1 MSGFVERKILR
12 VNNGIPV
19 KETDTITVEEPLEI
33 KIIHNEIEYS
43 VSVIMRT
50 PVDDFSLAAGF
61 LFTEGIVTEN
71 SIKEI
76 KYSNSAKVSERNN
89 IVQVEV
95 SDFEENLLGRRN
107 FYVNSSCG
115 VCGKTNIDDI
125 FVKSGELIKNKS
137 VLNYEDILEMPE
149 IMKRSQKI
157 FNSTGGIHA
166 AAIIDYYGN
175 VLSIGEDIGRHNA
188 VDKAIGK
195 MVLNGTKRNPE
206 AVLQVSGRA
215 GFEIL
220 QKAAM
225 FGIPVVSSVSAPSS
239 LAVELADEFNITLL
253 SFVRGN
259 RFNVYTH
266 GERIE
271 LRNGYSQTSRN

>member
-1 MSGFVERKILR
+1 MSGFIERKILR
-12 VNNGIPV
+12 VNNGISV
-19 KETDTITVEEPLEI
+19 EEADMLTVEEPLEI
-33 KIIHNEIEYS
+33 RIMHSEIEYS

-50 PVDDFSLAAGF
+50 PVDDFALAAGF
-61 LFTEGIVTEN
+61 LFTEGIVKEN

-76 KYSNSAKVSERNN
+76 KYSNSAKLPERNN
-89 IVQVEV
+89 IVNVEV
-95 SDFEENLLGRRN
+95 SDFERNLLGRRN

-125 FVKSGELIKNKS
+125 FVKSGELIRSKK
-137 VLNYEDILEMPE
+137 VLNYRGVLEMPE
-149 IMKRSQKI
+149 IMKSSQKI
-157 FNSTGGIHA
+157 FNITGGIHA
-166 AAIIDYYGN
+166 AAIIDFSGN
-175 VLSIGEDIGRHNA
+175 VISVGEDIGRHNA

-195 MVLNGTKRNPE
+195 MVMNGKKRNPE

-239 LAVELADEFNITLL
+239 LAVELADELNITLL
-253 SFVRGN
+253 AFARGN
-259 RFNVYTH
+259 RFNIYSH

-271 LRNGYSQTSRN
+271 LKNGHSQATRN

>member
-1 MSGFVERKILR
+1 MSGFIERTILR
-12 VNNGIPV
+12 VNNGISV
-19 KETDTITVEEPLEI
+19 EEADMLTVEEPLEI
-33 KIIHNEIEYS
+33 RIMHSEIEYS

-50 PVDDFSLAAGF
+50 PVDDFALAAGF
-61 LFTEGIVTEN
+61 LFTEGIVKEN

-76 KYSNSAKVSERNN
+76 KYSNSAKLPERNN
-89 IVQVEV
+89 IVNVEV
-95 SDFEENLLGRRN
+95 SDFERNLLGRRN

-125 FVKSGELIKNKS
+125 FVKSGELIRSKK
-137 VLNYEDILEMPE
+137 VLNYRGVLEMPE
-149 IMKRSQKI
+149 IMKSSQKI
-157 FNSTGGIHA
+157 FNITGGIHA
-166 AAIIDYYGN
+166 AAIIDFSGN
-175 VLSIGEDIGRHNA
+175 VISVGEDIGRHNA

-195 MVLNGTKRNPE
+195 MVMNGKKRNPE

-239 LAVELADEFNITLL
+239 LAVELADELNITLL
-253 SFVRGN
+253 AFARGN
-259 RFNVYTH
+259 RFNIYSH

-271 LRNGYSQTSRN
+271 LKNGHSQATRN

>member
-1 MSGFVERKILR
+1 MSGFIERNILR
-12 VNNGIPV
+12 VNNGISV
-19 KETDTITVEEPLEI
+19 EEADMLTVEEPLEI
-33 KIIHNEIEYS
+33 RIIHSDIEYS

-50 PVDDFSLAAGF
+50 PVDDFALAAGF
-61 LFTEGIVTEN
+61 LFTEGIVKEN

-76 KYSNSAKVSERNN
+76 KYSNSAKLPERNN
-89 IVQVEV
+89 IVNVEV
-95 SDFEENLLGRRN
+95 SDFERNLLGRRN

-125 FVKSGELIKNKS
+125 FVKSGELIRSKK
-137 VLNYEDILEMPE
+137 VLNYSGILEMPE
-149 IMKRSQKI
+149 IMKSSQKI

-166 AAIIDYYGN
+166 AAIIDFSGN
-175 VLSIGEDIGRHNA
+175 VISMGEDIGRHNA

-195 MVLNGTKRNPE
+195 MVMNRNKRNPE

-259 RFNVYTH
+259 RFNIYTH

-271 LRNGYSQTSRN
+271 LKNSHSQATRN

>member
-1 MSGFVERKILR
+1 MTGFIERKILR
-12 VNNGIPV
+12 VNNGIPAR
-19 KETDTITVEEPLEI
+19 ETDMLTVEEPLELR
-33 KIIHNEIEYS
+33 IIYNEIEYS

-61 LFTEGIVTEN
+61 LFTEGIVKEN

-76 KYSNSAKVSERNN
+76 KYSDSAKISERNN
-89 IVQVEV
+89 IVLVEV

-115 VCGKTNIDDI
+115 VCGKTNINDI
-125 FVKSGELIKNKS
+125 FVKSGKLIRSKN
-137 VLNYEDILEMPE
+137 VLNYKHILEMPE

-166 AAIIDYYGN
+166 AAIIDYSGN
-175 VLSIGEDIGRHNA
+175 VLSTGEDIGRHNA
-188 VDKAIGK
+188 VDKAIGQ
-195 MVLNGTKRNPE
+195 MILNGMKKSPE

-225 FGIPVVSSVSAPSS
+225 FGIPVVSSVSAPSA

-253 SFVRGN
+253 SFVRGD
-259 RFNVYTH
+259 RFNIYTH

-271 LRNGYSQTSRN
+271 LKSGYSQAARN

>member
-1 MSGFVERKILR
+1 MSGFIERKILR
-12 VNNGIPV
+12 VNNGISV
-19 KETDTITVEEPLEI
+19 EEADMLTVEDPLEI
-33 KIIHNEIEYS
+33 RIIHNEIEYS

-50 PVDDFSLAAGF
+50 PVDDFALAAGF
-61 LFTEGIVTEN
+61 LFTEGIVKEN

-76 KYSNSAKVSERNN
+76 KYSNSAKLPERNN
-89 IVQVEV
+89 IVNVEV
-95 SDFEENLLGRRN
+95 SDFERNLLGRRN

-125 FVKSGELIKNKS
+125 FVKSGELIRSKK
-137 VLNYEDILEMPE
+137 VLNYSGILEMPE
-149 IMKRSQKI
+149 IMKSSQKI

-166 AAIIDYYGN
+166 AAIIDYSGN
-175 VLSIGEDIGRHNA
+175 VISMGEDIGRHNA
-188 VDKAIGK
+188 VDKAIGN
-195 MVLNGTKRNPE
+195 MILNGMKRNPE
-206 AVLQVSGRA
+206 TVLQVSGRA

-259 RFNVYTH
+259 RFNIYTH

-271 LRNGYSQTSRN
+271 LKNGHSQATRN

>member
-1 MSGFVERKILR
+1 MTGFIERKILR
-12 VNNGIPV
+12 VNNGIPAR
-19 KETDTITVEEPLEI
+19 ETDMLTVEEPLELR
-33 KIIHNEIEYS
+33 IIHNEIEYS

-61 LFTEGIVTEN
+61 LFTEGIVKEN

-76 KYSNSAKVSERNN
+76 KYSDSAKISERNN
-89 IVQVEV
+89 IVLVEV

-115 VCGKTNIDDI
+115 VCGKTNINDI
-125 FVKSGELIKNKS
+125 FVKSGKLIRSKN
-137 VLNYEDILEMPE
+137 VLNYKHILEMPE

-166 AAIIDYYGN
+166 AAIIDYSGN
-175 VLSIGEDIGRHNA
+175 VLSTGEDIGRHNA
-188 VDKAIGK
+188 VDKAIGQ
-195 MVLNGTKRNPE
+195 MILNGMKKSPE

-239 LAVELADEFNITLL
+239 LALELADEFNITLI
-253 SFVRGN
+253 SFVREN
-259 RFNVYTH
+259 RFNIYTH
-266 GERIE
+266 EERIV
-271 LRNGYSQTSRN
+271 LKNSHSSTVPN

>member
-1 MSGFVERKILR
+1 MSGFIERKILR
-12 VNNGIPV
+12 VNNGISV
-19 KETDTITVEEPLEI
+19 EEADMLTVEDPLEI
-33 KIIHNEIEYS
+33 RIIHNEIEYS

-50 PVDDFSLAAGF
+50 PVDDFALAAGF
-61 LFTEGIVTEN
+61 LFTEGIVKEN

-76 KYSNSAKVSERNN
+76 KYSNSAKLPERNN
-89 IVQVEV
+89 IVNVEV
-95 SDFEENLLGRRN
+95 SDFERNLLGRRN

-125 FVKSGELIKNKS
+125 FVKSGELIRSKK
-137 VLNYEDILEMPE
+137 VLNYSGILEMPE
-149 IMKRSQKI
+149 IMKSSQKI

-166 AAIIDYYGN
+166 AAIIDYSGN
-175 VLSIGEDIGRHNA
+175 VISMGEDIGRHNA
-188 VDKAIGK
+188 VDKAIGN
-195 MVLNGTKRNPE
+195 MILNGMKRNPE
-206 AVLQVSGRA
+206 TVLQVSGRA

-225 FGIPVVSSVSAPSS
+225 FGLPVVSSVSAPSS

-259 RFNVYTH
+259 RFNIYTH

-271 LRNGYSQTSRN
+271 LKNGYSQATRN

>member
-1 MSGFVERKILR
+1 MSGFIERKILR
-12 VNNGIPV
+12 VNDGMPV
-19 KETDTITVEEPLEI
+19 GEIDMLTLEEPLEI
-33 KIIHNEIEYS
+33 RIIHNEIEYS

-50 PVDDFSLAAGF
+50 PVDDFALAAGF
-61 LFTEGIVTEN
+61 LFTEGIVKKD

-76 KYSNSAKVSERNN
+76 RYSNSAKLQERNN

-95 SDFEENLLGRRN
+95 SDFEKNLLGRRN

-125 FVKSGELIKNKS
+125 FVKSGKLIRSKK
-137 VLNYEDILEMPE
+137 VLNYSDIIEMPE

-157 FNSTGGIHA
+157 FSSTGGIHA
-166 AAIIDYYGN
+166 AAIIDYLGN
-175 VLSIGEDIGRHNA
+175 VISMGEDIGRHNA

-195 MVLNGTKRNPE
+195 IILNRTKRNPE

-215 GFEIL
+215 SFEIL

-225 FGIPVVSSVSAPSS
+225 FGLPVVSSVSAPSS

-259 RFNVYTH
+259 RFNIYTH

-271 LRNGYSQTSRN
+271 LKNGYSQATRN